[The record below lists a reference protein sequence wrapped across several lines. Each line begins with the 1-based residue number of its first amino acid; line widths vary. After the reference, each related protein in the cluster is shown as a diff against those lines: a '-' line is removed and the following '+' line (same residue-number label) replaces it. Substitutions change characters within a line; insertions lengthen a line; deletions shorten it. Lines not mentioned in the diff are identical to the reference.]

1 MKTGTIRGVLAL
13 ISFSLAFLLATAPAY
28 AAGAKGAKAAC
39 ENGLKQAY
47 HELDLAK
54 AKGLGGTWEITKA
67 ATLLTGA
74 KVQQEFGKY
83 PNCDDKVRRARA
95 FIARSRRK

>member
-1 MKTGTIRGVLAL
+1 MRAL
-13 ISFSLAFLLATAPAY
+13 ITFCLAVFLAAAPAF

-39 ENGLKQAY
+39 ENGLKQAER
-47 HELDLAK
+47 ELDFAK

-74 KVQQEFGKY
+74 RIQSGFGKY
-83 PNCDDKVRRARA
+83 RNCVDKVRRARA
-95 FIARSRRK
+95 YIARSRRK